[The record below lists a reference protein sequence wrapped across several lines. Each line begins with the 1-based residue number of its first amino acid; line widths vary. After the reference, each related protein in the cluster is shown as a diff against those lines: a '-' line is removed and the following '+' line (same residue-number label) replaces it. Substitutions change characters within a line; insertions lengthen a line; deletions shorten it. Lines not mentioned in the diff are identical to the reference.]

1 MMPESTY
8 THSAEGKVLEH
19 VVEAVEK
26 NVDLYASLYDVWW
39 DSCGANS
46 NSLLVDG
53 SSTRVHQNQLLRLNL
68 EVQRNICNDCIYFLQ
83 HFCIFFPTHAYFL
96 QFPLEFSFRAIQTF
110 LPTGPFQATRPP
122 SPPTR
127 PTRPRAPPYPAHPA
141 HPHPARPPPHPAR
154 PPTLPGRSATPPP
167 PAPPIA
173 PQ

>member
-1 MMPESTY
+1 MLNKFAIFGFSQSIADSKQSRMMMPESTY

-68 EVQRNICNDCIYFLQ
+68 EVQRNICNDCMYFL
-83 HFCIFFPTHAYFL
+83 
-96 QFPLEFSFRAIQTF
+96 
-110 LPTGPFQATRPP
+110 PP
-122 SPPTR
+122 PG
-127 PTRPRAPPYPAHPA
+127 
-141 HPHPARPPPHPAR
+141 PPPHPAGPVR
-154 PPTLPGRSATPPP
+154 NPPSSCPADSAAVAAKSAACDPPVSPGPHV
-167 PAPPIA
+167 
-173 PQ
+173 